1 MKLGMQISLGPG
13 HIVLD
18 GDAAAPTERGTAAPQ
33 FRNLRAQANVYCGQ
47 MAGLIKMPFDM
58 EMGLG
63 PGHILLDGDPALTPL
78 KRGHSSPQFWAHVCC
93 DQTDGWIKMPLGRQ
107 IGLGLGDI
115 VLDPHPAPP
124 PRKGH
129 SSPIFGPC
137 LLWPNGRPSQPLLS
151 TCLTWL

>member
-58 EMGLG
+58 EIGLG
-63 PGHILLDGDPALTPL
+63 PGHILLDGDPALTP
-78 KRGHSSPQFWAHVCC
+78 
-93 DQTDGWIKMPLGRQ
+93 
-107 IGLGLGDI
+107 
-115 VLDPHPAPP
+115 PP
-124 PRKGH
+124 KKGAEQ
-129 SSPIFGPC
+129 SPILGPC
-137 LLWPNGRPSQPLLS
+137 LLWPNGWMDQDA
-151 TCLTWL
+151 TW